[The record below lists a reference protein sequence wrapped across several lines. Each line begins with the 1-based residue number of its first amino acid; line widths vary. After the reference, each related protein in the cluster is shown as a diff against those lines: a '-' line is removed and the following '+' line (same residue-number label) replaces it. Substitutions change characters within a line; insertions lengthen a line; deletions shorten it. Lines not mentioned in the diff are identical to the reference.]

1 MFANIPSNSV
11 KYSGKFVCSYS
22 VCQFQTFYSCN
33 LCPTSSLNDIPV
45 IISDTCTQFQ
55 NLIILTQK
63 SILNHLITS
72 LVFKEFTT
80 SNFWLN
86 IIGSFDFNTTKFDWI
101 NVFHLL
107 DKWSEQYHEGLV
119 SENLKYYH
127 NRYNKITS

>member
-1 MFANIPSNSV
+1 M
-11 KYSGKFVCSYS
+11 
-22 VCQFQTFYSCN
+22 
-33 LCPTSSLNDIPV
+33 SSLNDIPV

-72 LVFKEFTT
+72 LVFKEFMT

-86 IIGSFDFNTTKFDWI
+86 IIGSLDFNTTKFDWI

-119 SENLKYYH
+119 SENLKY
-127 NRYNKITS
+127 

>member
-1 MFANIPSNSV
+1 M
-11 KYSGKFVCSYS
+11 
-22 VCQFQTFYSCN
+22 
-33 LCPTSSLNDIPV
+33 SSLNDIPV

-63 SILNHLITS
+63 SIINHLITS
-72 LVFKEFTT
+72 LVFKEFMT
-80 SNFWLN
+80 SNSWLN

-119 SENLKYYH
+119 SENLKY
-127 NRYNKITS
+127 